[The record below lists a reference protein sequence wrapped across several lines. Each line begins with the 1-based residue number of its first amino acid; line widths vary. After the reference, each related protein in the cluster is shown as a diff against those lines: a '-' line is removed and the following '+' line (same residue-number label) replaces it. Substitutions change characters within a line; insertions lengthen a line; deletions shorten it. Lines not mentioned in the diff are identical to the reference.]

1 MKLFIMVGVPG
12 SGKSTLAKNLAKEHN
27 AVILSTDA
35 IFEAPLYENGGSE
48 GALLYLWSRDCI
60 KQAHLV
66 NQGKC
71 QVAMAL
77 KNNII
82 IDNTNL
88 TKWERSPYIY
98 LADTYNYDVE
108 VVEPATPWKDNAEE
122 CFKRTTH
129 SVPLETIKAMLDRKE
144 L

>member
-12 SGKSTLAKNLAKEHN
+12 SGKSTLARELAKEHK

-35 IFEAPLYENGGSE
+35 IFEAPLGGSE
-48 GALLYLWSRDCI
+48 GALLYLWSRNCI

-66 NQGKC
+66 NQTKC

-77 KNNII
+77 KINII

-88 TKWERSPYIY
+88 TKWERSPYID
-98 LADTYNYDVE
+98 LAETYNYDVE
-108 VVEPATPWKDNAEE
+108 VVEPDTPWKDNTEE

-144 L
+144 V